1 MHGVLQCGVCRWWHA
16 HRCVLQVVVGAPLCA
31 AVWCVLVVGGR
42 RTAVCCSVVCA
53 AGGRRTAVCCIV
65 VCAAGGRRTAVCCS
79 VVCAAG
85 GRRTAV
91 CPRLRSTVCGAR
103 RQPAFVKWNR
113 WKWRKE
119 SACVVSVIVVVTTCL
134 RGVAEHNIRD
144 TPKVVVGLW
153 CVPLYHPVVGPFS
166 RSIFA
171 ENSEGKHV
179 LTCQSR
185 LLFYEL

>member
-31 AVWCVLVVGGR
+31 AVWCVLVV
-42 RTAVCCSVVCA
+42 
-53 AGGRRTAVCCIV
+53 
-65 VCAAGGRRTAVCCS
+65 GGRRTAVCCS